1 MLVVNTCS
9 SFVSGPARSTEG
21 VGPLWQ
27 NQHKCHGDEPPLCRL
42 CFHQW

>member
-1 MLVVNTCS
+1 MLAVNTCS
-9 SFVSGPARSTEG
+9 VSGPARSTEG
-21 VGPLWQ
+21 VGPLWH